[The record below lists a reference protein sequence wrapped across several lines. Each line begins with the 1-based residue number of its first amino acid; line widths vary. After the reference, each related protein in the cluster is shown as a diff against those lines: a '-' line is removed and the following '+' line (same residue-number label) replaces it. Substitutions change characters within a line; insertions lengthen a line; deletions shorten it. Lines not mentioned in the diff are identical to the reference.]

1 MQKTRMGISVGL
13 MGAAT
18 FFFSF
23 FGGYVAT
30 ALLVGYILL
39 FEENAWLKRTAVKA
53 IVLAVIFSLLYTL
66 IAYLPNLVDFIYS
79 FVNLFKGSLD
89 MSVVNKIATV
99 LRTTVVLLEK
109 TLFIIMGVKALRQGT
124 VVIPALEKLISK
136 YM

>member
-13 MGAAT
+13 MGAAA

-53 IVLAVIFSLLYTL
+53 IVLAVMFSLLYAL

-89 MSVVNKIATV
+89 MSVVNKLAAV
-99 LRTTVVLLEK
+99 LRTSVVLLEK
-109 TLFIIMGVKALRQGT
+109 SLFIIMGVKALRQGT
-124 VVIPALEKLISK
+124 VVIPMLEKFITK